1 VNSEFPFQ
9 ATNTGARYN
18 PGTGAWVATPLL
30 RAPEQRD
37 AHTAV
42 WTGSQMLIWGG
53 VPDPDTRYTNT
64 GAVYYVDTAPRVA
77 PTAVVSRKMHGVT
90 AFDIPLPLDGAP
102 GIECRSGGAAR
113 DYQVIFTFPSTVSL
127 NSAAVAAASGQTAN
141 VAGEPVVSPDGRTIT
156 VNLTNISDVQTAT
169 ITLSGV
175 NNGTNFND
183 VSVQMRLLVGDT
195 NGSGSVN
202 ASDIGQTKAR
212 AGQPVTAETFRSD
225 VVPNGAINSSD
236 IALVKSRS
244 GS

>member
-1 VNSEFPFQ
+1 
-9 ATNTGARYN
+9 
-18 PGTGAWVATPLL
+18 
-30 RAPEQRD
+30 
-37 AHTAV
+37 
-42 WTGSQMLIWGG
+42 
-53 VPDPDTRYTNT
+53 
-64 GAVYYVDTAPRVA
+64 
-77 PTAVVSRKMHGVT
+77 
-90 AFDIPLPLDGAP
+90 
-102 GIECRSGGAAR
+102 
-113 DYQVIFTFPSTVSL
+113 
-127 NSAAVAAASGQTAN
+127 
-141 VAGEPVVSPDGRTIT
+141 

-212 AGQPVTAETFRSD
+212 AGQPVTQETFRSD
-225 VVPNGAINSSD
+225 VVANGAINSSD